1 MKLPTQEVNNLLA
14 LSNEQLQHEYDLSF
28 EVLNGIYIDGQLVIK
43 GMLFENIDEYP
54 NRDQF
59 LLALNHWKK
68 RLERATDELMERAIF
83 SESKSP

>member
-43 GMLFENIDEYP
+43 GMLFEDITGYP
-54 NRDQF
+54 NQEQF